1 MNTASNQQT
10 KKSSRRKARLRD
22 MAVQSRWIKMAVPF
36 ILILQFTG
44 ALSGDLSLSF
54 TVRDGDNVTLPCKN
68 VINNHHNCDTTTWLF
83 TDSRGTSAVELVIL
97 GQIKE
102 KAKSDRLSVTA
113 ECSLV
118 IKKVTAE
125 DVGRYIC
132 RQFRGNPGK
141 QQGPDAVVY
150 LSVVVMTEKKNAD
163 EVTLSCSVLTFD
175 WCRHKVKWIHNSEAL
190 DRDYSNLKTSESSCS
205 ATVTFL
211 NDAYTHI
218 STYDFNC
225 SVTTEGKKEQL
236 FTFSTQSSGKESV
249 TAKSS
254 TTTTSAT
261 ITSATTTS
269 GTTLYAPS
277 IPGADQVWLYI
288 LVVVILVAVLI
299 VAVKLICLKRLKG
312 NKIEANGNAG
322 LTSNPAVTK
331 CAPETSQE
339 TVDPE
344 DGVSYASI
352 TYANKSHNKNKIR
365 GKNDSDEGETVTYA
379 TVKASSTDASSLY
392 ATIK

>member
-1 MNTASNQQT
+1 
-10 KKSSRRKARLRD
+10 
-22 MAVQSRWIKMAVPF
+22 MAVRSRWIKMSVSF
-36 ILILQFTG
+36 ILMVQFTG
-44 ALSGDLSLSF
+44 ALSGDLLLSF
-54 TVRDGDNVTLPCKN
+54 TVRDGDKVTLPCEN
-68 VINNHHNCDTTTWLF
+68 MINNHHNCDTTTWLF
-83 TDSRGTSAVELVIL
+83 TDSRGTAAVELVNH

-125 DVGRYIC
+125 DVGHYTC
-132 RQFRGNPGK
+132 RQFRGNPGR
-141 QQGPDAVVY
+141 QQGQDAVVY
-150 LSVVVMTEKKNAD
+150 LSVVHMTEQKNAD
-163 EVTLSCSVLTFD
+163 AVTLSCSVWTYER
-175 WCRHKVKWIHNSEAL
+175 CKHKVKWIHNSEAL
-190 DRDYSNLKTSESSCS
+190 DRDYSNLKPSESPCS

-211 NDAYTHI
+211 NHAYTHI

-225 SVTTEGKKEQL
+225 SVTTEDNKVQL
-236 FTFSTQSSGKESV
+236 FTFSTQSSGKETV

-254 TTTTSAT
+254 TTTSPTT
-261 ITSATTTS
+261 ISPTTTS
-269 GTTLYAPS
+269 PTTTSPTTTLYTPS
-277 IPGADQVWLYI
+277 IPGADPVWPYI

-299 VAVKLICLKRLKG
+299 VAVKLIWLKRLNG

-322 LTSNPAVTK
+322 LTSNPAVTQ
-331 CAPETSQE
+331 CAPETRQE

-352 TYANKSHNKNKIR
+352 TYTNKTHNKNKIR

-379 TVKASSTDASSLY
+379 TVKASSTDPSSLY

>member
-1 MNTASNQQT
+1 
-10 KKSSRRKARLRD
+10 

-44 ALSGDLSLSF
+44 APSGDLSLSF

-83 TDSRGTSAVELVIL
+83 TDSRGTPAVELVNL

-102 KAKSDRLSVTA
+102 KANSDRLSVTA

-125 DVGRYIC
+125 DVGHYTC

-150 LSVVVMTEKKNAD
+150 LSVVSMTEHKKAD
-163 EVTLSCSVLTFD
+163 EVTLNCSVWTYER
-175 WCRHKVKWIHNSEAL
+175 CKHKVKWIHISEAL
-190 DRDYSNLKTSESSCS
+190 DRDYSNLKTLESSCS

-218 STYDFNC
+218 STCDFNC

-236 FTFSTQSSGKESV
+236 FTFSAQSSGKEAV
-249 TAKSS
+249 TAKLS
-254 TTTTSAT
+254 TT
-261 ITSATTTS
+261 TSATTTS
-269 GTTLYAPS
+269 ATTLYAPS
-277 IPGADQVWLYI
+277 IPGADQVWPYI

-352 TYANKSHNKNKIR
+352 TYANKTHNKNKIR